1 MTETEYKKIK
11 RSKKI
16 EDCVIWWIK
25 VALFGVLLGGI
36 LFSCASNAAAY
47 RRPQPYVQRHVVVN
61 HYHHDNYVPYVMA
74 GVVLGVVI
82 YSITQTRC
90 DSGIVCTKF

>member
-1 MTETEYKKIK
+1 MKPIDVKRIKKV
-11 RSKKI
+11 KKI
-16 EDCVIWWIK
+16 ETAVIWWIK
-25 VALFGVLLGGI
+25 VALFGILLGGI

-90 DSGIVCTKF
+90 DSGIICTKF